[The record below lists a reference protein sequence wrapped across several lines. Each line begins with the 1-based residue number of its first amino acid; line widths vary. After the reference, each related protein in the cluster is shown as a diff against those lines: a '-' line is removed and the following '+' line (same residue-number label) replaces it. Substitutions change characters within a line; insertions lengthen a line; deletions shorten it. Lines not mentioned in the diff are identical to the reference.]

1 MNKIAVSIVDDH
13 ALFRR
18 GVADIIRQ
26 SEHFDVQQE
35 YSCGSAFLSA
45 LDTANIELLL
55 LDVQMPQMSGIEV
68 LKCIRERNVDLK
80 VIILTASLEDSI
92 VLDAIRLGANGFLPK
107 DTLPEDILL
116 QLHQVMQG

>member
-92 VLDAIRLGANGFLPK
+92 V
-107 DTLPEDILL
+107 
-116 QLHQVMQG
+116 